1 MIILI
6 LILDKKCYEINGYQT
21 NHYIYIYI
29 YIYNVCWCKCFQLV
43 VKKGCKLFQML
54 LKWDGTFV
62 THLKGIINHE

>member
-29 YIYNVCWCKCFQLV
+29 YIMYVDANVFNLWSKKVASCFKC
-43 VKKGCKLFQML
+43 C
-54 LKWDGTFV
+54 
-62 THLKGIINHE
+62 